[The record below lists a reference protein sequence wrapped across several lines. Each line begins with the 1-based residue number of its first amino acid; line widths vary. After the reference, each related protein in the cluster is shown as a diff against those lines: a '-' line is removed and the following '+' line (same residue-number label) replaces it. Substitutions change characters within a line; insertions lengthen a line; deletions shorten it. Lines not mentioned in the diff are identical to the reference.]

1 MTPPST
7 PCCPLELEQLHNQS
21 IHLQGS
27 TLVLGLRCLCCRLT
41 CGEAPWT
48 AVRTGGLCPLLGKM
62 VEGDNAILHFRC
74 RDSPGRV
81 GTSSPLES
89 ICGKAVKG
97 RLWLGYPHLCSDPGF
112 TKVWVPTLSC
122 PPDGQQRREAS
133 SLLTSALG
141 LLPCT
146 S

>member
-1 MTPPST
+1 MPSM
-7 PCCPLELEQLHNQS
+7 PRCPLELEQLHNQS

-27 TLVLGLRCLCCRLT
+27 TLVLGLRCLCCCLT
-41 CGEAPWT
+41 CGEAPLDSSQDRWS
-48 AVRTGGLCPLLGKM
+48 LS
-62 VEGDNAILHFRC
+62 
-74 RDSPGRV
+74 SPGGWWRGTMPSSTSGAARGDSTRRV

-89 ICGKAVKG
+89 ICGKAVRG
-97 RLWLGYPHLCSDPGF
+97 WLWLGYPHLFSDPGV
-112 TKVWVPTLSC
+112 TKVWVPTLSY